1 MAKSLRRLLD
11 RDDLLGGGTRPEVF
25 NWTPLPPQAGSATAG
40 PGRVLFDSAMTE
52 KFIWLRTP
60 EPALGPGNVL
70 NPGPL
75 PPLFTDGHDNVNFAN
90 VAPNDYDPAS
100 YYAALRGNDTVVLP
114 ADQAKATA
122 IGYSAANTFH
132 GNDGNDFIVGGALND
147 RINGGHHHDRL
158 FGNSGNDRMV
168 GDTGHDQLFGSSG
181 NDTLYA
187 GEGLDYL
194 DGGSGDD
201 LILATEDDEILLPP
215 SDDNFPGPFDGTGP
229 LYEDEIHGGTGK
241 DVIFAS
247 ASDVIYADGGD
258 DIIHLVNFTPAPS
271 VDSGW
276 AVGDAGNDVILG
288 SDMDDQIFTGSYNYF
303 WGQDKWNP
311 LVEIFLGGFNDV
323 VDTGDGDDRITSMNY
338 CNAKIDTGDGN
349 DRIYTVGLWDVISTG
364 DGADRVIL
372 YGGAC
377 KANLGDGS
385 DVLEM
390 IRAAYDNSNVS
401 EITLGSGV
409 DGVYFATNEWFTNG
423 DQQSLARAPWI
434 LDFDIEEDQVTQID
448 VTNLDDATQSLNGD
462 YIKTVDILGGSALIY
477 DDPLDNSVDFC
488 FGRFKGVSAEDLQT
502 NIETYT
508 LFA

>member
-1 MAKSLRRLLD
+1 MAKSFKRLLD
-11 RDDLLGGGTRPEVF
+11 RDDLIHSANIDSFIWTRP
-25 NWTPLPPQAGSATAG
+25 P
-40 PGRVLFDSAMTE
+40 D
-52 KFIWLRTP
+52 
-60 EPALGPGNVL
+60 PALGPGDVL

-75 PPLFTDGHDNVNFAN
+75 PPLFTTGHDNVNFAD
-90 VAPNDYDPAS
+90 VGPNDYDPAS

-122 IGYSAANTFH
+122 IGYNAANTFH

-147 RINGGHHHDRL
+147 RINGGHHNDRL
-158 FGNSGNDRMV
+158 FGNSGNDMMV

-201 LILATEDDEILLPP
+201 LIMAAEDDEFLLPP
-215 SDDNFPGPFDGTGP
+215 FGDGFPGPFIETGT
-229 LYEDEIHGGTGK
+229 LHEDEIHAGSGK
-241 DVIFAS
+241 DVIFAG
-247 ASDVIYADGGD
+247 ASDIVYADGGD
-258 DIIHLVNFTPAPS
+258 DVIHLVNYTPAPG
-271 VDSGW
+271 VGPGW

-288 SDMDDQIFTGSYNYF
+288 SDMEDWIFTGSYNYF

-323 VDTGDGDDRITSMNY
+323 VNSGGGDDWITTMNY
-338 CNAKIDTGDGN
+338 CNAKIDTGDGK
-349 DRIYTVGLWDVISTG
+349 DEVFTVGLWDVIAMG
-364 DGADRVIL
+364 DGADVLTL

-377 KANLGDGS
+377 SANLGDGN
-385 DVLEM
+385 DVLRM
-390 IRAAYDNSNVS
+390 TRAAYDNPNVS
-401 EITLGSGV
+401 KITLGADT
-409 DGVYFATNEWFTNG
+409 DGVYFATNEWQTNG

-448 VTNLDDATQSLNGD
+448 VTNLDDATQSLNAD
-462 YIKTVDILGGSALIY
+462 YIKAVDILGGSALIY
-477 DDPLDNSVDFC
+477 DDPINNSLDFC

-502 NIETYT
+502 NIDTYT
-508 LFA
+508 FFA